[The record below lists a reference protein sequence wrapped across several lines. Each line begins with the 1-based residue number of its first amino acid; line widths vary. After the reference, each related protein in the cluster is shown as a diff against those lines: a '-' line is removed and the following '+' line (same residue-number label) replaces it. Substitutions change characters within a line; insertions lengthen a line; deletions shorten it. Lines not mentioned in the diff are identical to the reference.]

1 MSAYKPFLSSD
12 IIITPFEVNKSFT
25 FTGSQFNNSD
35 VIIERYL
42 GKNIQSN
49 PFISGSNPQTGIVY
63 TQDQELVYNSIK
75 QLYYGNYLNSTASLG
90 SPVNTASLVPGFDE
104 LGNRITGTVPSSG
117 RYWTYPQ
124 TTLTFEHYFPTTS
137 NATIGVMSIPV
148 GLFGTYIQPNSFK
161 WTAPSGSVYD
171 DGEGNL
177 IFQSTGEICGN
188 IFYGHGIAIITSDSQ
203 PQADV
208 YGTAIYGGSLY
219 GTTDAEIIDNFVTSS
234 NVTCSFSSSF
244 VIFENQYKCTIREN
258 EYNYTNNPTSLTGST
273 SNTGSIYYPQNDTV
287 KGFVTAS
294 YFAPYVTTVGLY
306 DNAQNLLAIGKLA
319 QPLPTSATTDITIL
333 VNIDR

>member
-1 MSAYKPFLSSD
+1 MVAYKQFLTSD
-12 IIITPFEVNKSFT
+12 IIVTPFEVNKSFT
-25 FTGSQFNNSD
+25 FTGSQLNNSD
-35 VIIERYL
+35 VVIERYL

-49 PFISGSNPQTGIVY
+49 PFISGSNPQTGVVY

-90 SPVNTASLVPGFDE
+90 SPVNTASVVPGFDE

-124 TTLTFEHYFPTTS
+124 TTLTFEHYFPTSS
-137 NATIGVMSIPV
+137 NSVIGVISIPV
-148 GLFGTYIQPNSFK
+148 GLYGNYIMPNSFQ
-161 WTAPSGSVYD
+161 WISDSGSITD

-177 IFQSTGEICGN
+177 IFGNTGQICGN

-203 PQADV
+203 PLGDV
-208 YGTAIYGGSLY
+208 YGTAIYGSSLY
-219 GTTDAEIIDNFVTSS
+219 GTSDTAVINNFVTSS
-234 NVTCSFSSSF
+234 NVTCSFSSSL
-244 VIFENQYKCTIREN
+244 VIFENQFKCTIQEN
-258 EYNYTNNPTSLTGST
+258 EFNYTNNPTSLTGSV

-294 YFAPYVTTVGLY
+294 YFDPYVTTVGLY
-306 DNAQNLLAIGKLA
+306 DENQNLLAVGKLA

-333 VNIDR
+333 VNIDL

>member
-137 NATIGVMSIPV
+137 NTTIGVMSIPV

-219 GTTDAEIIDNFVTSS
+219 GTTDAEVVENFVTSS

-294 YFAPYVTTVGLY
+294 YFAPYITTVGFY

-333 VNIDR
+333 VNIDL